1 MRMNRGAIAC
11 GDLRR
16 RLRLLGVFIWG
27 LTVVSAPPVLAQ
39 FVSQGPV
46 PLEGG
51 GVDGMGAQSSPVS
64 GAIEAVAPHPATVG
78 TLLIGG
84 VNGGIWRTTDATA
97 ASPSWTSVSDSGSI
111 SDIKYDLSDGASM
124 TLLAGIGRTSA
135 FAGIGSDRNGL
146 LRSTDDGA
154 TWSAI
159 TTLTGNPNVRAVEPR
174 GANLVVGID
183 AAESFSCGDIGLFH
197 SADTGAT
204 FTQRV
209 AGLSFDV
216 TANPLTAGA
225 GTTEMFASVD
235 DNGCGGTDGI
245 HRSDDSG
252 ATWTKVSTA
261 AMDTEINGAR
271 NVAISVGRQ
280 GSAGTDANVYVA
292 ICNAAAAGKL
302 SSLWRSPDSG
312 TTWTAMTL
320 PMTTATVPQDIH
332 PGSQCSP
339 HLSLQADPTNHNVV
353 YIGGDRQPDNNEET
367 GIPADPQ
374 FPNSHGASN
383 YSGQLHRVDAAVGG
397 ALSNPITH
405 CLTTTPA
412 SCALQSSVTMN
423 TAPHADSRDM
433 GFDAAGNLIQSD
445 DGGVYRRTTP
455 IGTGN
460 WSSVVGNLEVNEAH
474 DAAYDPISKSII
486 SGMQDNSNGDRD
498 GVLPGTAT
506 TWTSRDS
513 GDGGDVGVGVG
524 DPSATESTR
533 YSSAQNLGGLARR
546 VYNNT
551 NVLQSTAFPAL
562 APGGDPAM
570 VAQFITPLAVNSI
583 TPTRIIFGGSNG
595 VYESADRGDTIAQI
609 NMDDMEETLNFVY
622 GTTGNADFLAYSR
635 DADRFVCIR
644 TAADPAAPTCTDTG
658 ATANP
663 VDIVVDP
670 QDATRLVAVTP
681 SQVFETSN
689 GGTTW
694 TNVTGD
700 LLTTNAAGELFSAE
714 LIRTATRLAL
724 LVGTRNGVF
733 FDPNGL
739 AGAFGTYGALSTGLG
754 KAPVYDLQYN
764 AADDR
769 LMVGTLG
776 RGAYTLDS
784 AMATVPI
791 ELISF
796 EIQ

>member
-1 MRMNRGAIAC
+1 MVVEYNLQTK
-11 GDLRR
+11 GDEKC
-16 RLRLLGVFIWG
+16 
-27 LTVVSAPPVLAQ
+27 PPAKTPFYV
-39 FVSQGPV
+39 FVSQGPA
-46 PLEGG
+46 PLNGG
-51 GVDGMGAQSSPVS
+51 GVDGITNSPVS

-84 VNGGIWRTTDATA
+84 VNGGIWRTVNATA
-97 ASPSWTSVSDSGSI
+97 ASPTWTSVSDTGSI
-111 SDIKYDLSDGASM
+111 SDIKYDLSDGTSM
-124 TLLAGIGRTSA
+124 TLLAGIGRTSS
-135 FAGIGSDRNGL
+135 FGNVGSDRNGL
-146 LRSTDDGA
+146 LRSTDGGT

-159 TTLTGNPNVRAVEPR
+159 TTLAGGPNVRAVEPR
-174 GANLVVGID
+174 GANLVVGIN
-183 AAESFSCGDIGLFH
+183 AADSTSCGDGGLFH

-204 FTQRV
+204 FTQRH
-209 AGLSFDV
+209 AGITFDV
-216 TANPLTAGA
+216 TANPLTTGA
-225 GTTEMFASVD
+225 SATEMFASVD
-235 DNGCGGTDGI
+235 NAGAVCSGTVGI
-245 HRSDDSG
+245 HRSGDSG
-252 ATWTKVSTA
+252 ATWAKVSNAT
-261 AMDTEINGAR
+261 MDGEIAGAQ

-292 ICNAAAAGKL
+292 ICSAAAAGKL

-312 TTWTAMTL
+312 ANFVAMTL
-320 PMTTATVPQDIH
+320 PMTAAAVPQATH
-332 PGSQCSP
+332 PGNQCSP

-383 YSGQLHRVDAAVGG
+383 YSGQLHRVDATGT
-397 ALSNPITH
+397 LSNPLTH
-405 CLTTTPA
+405 CLTATPA
-412 SCALQSSVTMN
+412 SCTTQSTTLNS
-423 TAPHADSRDM
+423 APHADSRDM
-433 GFDAAGNLIQSD
+433 GFDANGDLIQSD
-445 DGGVYRRTTP
+445 DGGVYRHSNP
-455 IGTGN
+455 IGVGD
-460 WSSVVGNLEVNEAH
+460 WASIVGNLEVNEAH
-474 DAAYDPISKSII
+474 DAAYDRISKSII

-622 GTTGNADFLAYSR
+622 GTTGNAEFLAYSR
-635 DADRFVCIR
+635 DADMAVCIR
-644 TAADPAAPTCTDTG
+644 TLVHPAAPICTIPPG
-658 ATANP
+658 ITANP

-689 GGTTW
+689 GGAAW
-694 TNVTGD
+694 TDVTGD
-700 LLTTNAAGELFSAE
+700 LLTTNAAGQLFSAE

-776 RGAYTLDS
+776 RGAYTLDN
-784 AMATVPI
+784 AMGTVPV

-796 EIQ
+796 EIDDN